1 METTDT
7 KGNFTD
13 GIRVLGWSDMNP
25 LFCTFFDERVIESLS
40 WEAAGFE
47 NRVQQYQ
54 HPARR
59 GFGRRFLE
67 CRGYQ
72 DSTVV

>member
-25 LFCTFFDERVIESLS
+25 LFRTFFDGSKNEGQNSERMKPNIA
-40 WEAAGFE
+40 WMM
-47 NRVQQYQ
+47 RW
-54 HPARR
+54 RR
-59 GFGRRFLE
+59 QRL
-67 CRGYQ
+67 YV
-72 DSTVV
+72 T